1 MFLGFPAPRLII
13 YLRQETEVLKLVK
26 GISYIQFTQ
35 PHVVFKS
42 FASTPDDILKGEGLK
57 IKLFISRLTV
67 NKNGM
72 LFNVLGSTFL
82 N

>member
-1 MFLGFPAPRLII
+1 MFLGFSAPHLII

-35 PHVVFKS
+35 PHIVFKF
-42 FASTPDDILKGEGLK
+42 FASTPILKGKDLK
-57 IKLFISRLTV
+57 IKLFISRLMV
-67 NKNGM
+67 NTNGM